1 MSDWIGVLLLY
12 FDELADAPREEMA
25 LRWLSDLC
33 DGLANLH
40 QAGLVHGDVSARNI
54 IVDNGNVTLTDF
66 DLAGKTGQTPL
77 GGTTLYC
84 APEVDARASITLSD
98 DIYALAATLFH
109 VLFDRP
115 SFQYTTGTDK
125 KRGMNWD
132 GLNRNEWRR
141 VAQFMDIATHSDR
154 TNRFKSALE
163 AAVFLRKL
171 LSEDTVSDETVARVT
186 EAPRVWTDNE
196 VPWLSLLL
204 QGYPGS
210 PKGNAETRGLDS
222 DFARQTYVET
232 RLDSLLARD
241 IVDRKVSLVILCG
254 NAGDGKTAF
263 LQNLASKLGLNVG
276 ASAQRIWNCT
286 LDDGL
291 NISANLDGSAAY
303 QGRSADELLNEV
315 FAPFHTQSFPEN
327 LVHLVA
333 INDGPLLQWLND
345 SEDTYLTEQLRAALD
360 EDGLEELDSRIR
372 FIDLNARSLVGGC
385 SSDSSGISTEFLDEL
400 LDKLLGGSQSV
411 WKACETCTA
420 QTRCH
425 AWRSVSTL
433 RDERLG
439 DIMRERLTRALR
451 AVHQRGEIHITA
463 RGLRAA
469 LVYILFGTHDCAD
482 LHNDPT
488 LRPEHYYDRAFDS
501 GSENRQGELLAEL
514 RWLDPA
520 LE

>member
-1 MSDWIGVLLLY
+1 M
-12 FDELADAPREEMA
+12 
-25 LRWLSDLC
+25 
-33 DGLANLH
+33 
-40 QAGLVHGDVSARNI
+40 
-54 IVDNGNVTLTDF
+54 
-66 DLAGKTGQTPL
+66 
-77 GGTTLYC
+77 
-84 APEVDARASITLSD
+84 
-98 DIYALAATLFH
+98 
-109 VLFDRP
+109 LFDRSP
-115 SFQYTTGTDK
+115 FQHTTGTDK
-125 KRGMNWD
+125 KRGINWEGVD
-132 GLNRNEWRR
+132 RNEWER
-141 VAQFMDIATHSDR
+141 VAQFMDIATNADR
-154 TNRFKSALE
+154 NNRFNSALE
-163 AAVFLRKL
+163 AASFLRKA
-171 LSEDTVSDETVARVT
+171 LSSGTMSDEAMASVT
-186 EAPRVWTDNE
+186 ETPGVWTDNE

-204 QGYPGS
+204 QSYPGS

-291 NISANLDGSAAY
+291 NIRANLDGSAAY
-303 QGRSADELLNEV
+303 QGRSADKLLNDF
-315 FAPFHTQSFPEN
+315 FAPFHTQSFPDN

-345 SEDTYLTEQLRAALD
+345 SGDTYLTEQLRAALD

-385 SSDSSGISTEFLDEL
+385 TPGSLGISTEFLDEL
-400 LDKLLGGSQSV
+400 LDKLLGGNQNV
-411 WKACETCTA
+411 WKPCETCTA

-439 DIMRERLTRALR
+439 NIVRERLTRALR

-469 LVYILFGTHDCAD
+469 LVYILFGTLDCAD
-482 LHNDPT
+482 LHNDPEPAARPL
-488 LRPEHYYDRAFDS
+488 LRS
-501 GSENRQGELLAEL
+501 GFRFRIREQTRRVISGTAM
-514 RWLDPA
+514 A
-520 LE
+520 